1 MENRPRREGQGQKEE
16 HKLGGSC
23 NNPREIMAAW
33 TNVVVLQVLRNGQ
46 IVEYLEDTVDG
57 VLFCFFT
64 DCMWGVGE
72 RSQG

>member
-1 MENRPRREGQGQKEE
+1 
-16 HKLGGSC
+16 
-23 NNPREIMAAW
+23 MAAW

-46 IVEYLEDTVDG
+46 IVEYLEDPVDG